1 MQLNIDFRPQI
12 SAQLTQ
18 AARIR
23 GTDPAKVLESLVAE
37 YLPPVAPT
45 SGSALPHP
53 KYKTPQERI
62 AAMDAVAE
70 KYANAPILPD
80 SAFDREN
87 IYEDRL

>member
-1 MQLNIDFRPQI
+1 MQLNIDFSPQI

-37 YLPPVAPT
+37 YLPPVPST
-45 SGSALPHP
+45 SGSALPHL
-53 KYKTPQERI
+53 KYRTPQEHI

>member
-1 MQLNIDFRPQI
+1 MHLNIDFSPQI
-12 SAQLTQ
+12 FAQLTQ
-18 AARIR
+18 AAQIR
-23 GTDPAKVLESLVAE
+23 GTAPAKVLESLVAE

-45 SGSALPHP
+45 SGSAHSN
-53 KYKTPQERI
+53 YKTPQERI

>member
-1 MQLNIDFRPQI
+1 MQLNIDFSPQI
-12 SAQLTQ
+12 SEQLTQ

-23 GTDPAKVLESLVAE
+23 GTDPAKILESLVAE

-53 KYKTPQERI
+53 KYRTPQEHI

>member
-1 MQLNIDFRPQI
+1 MQI
-12 SAQLTQ
+12 SVEFNPQTSEQLTE
-18 AARIR
+18 AARVR
-23 GTDPAKVLESLVAE
+23 GIDPAKLLENLVSE
-37 YLPPVAPT
+37 YLPPMASNSHVAARH
-45 SGSALPHP
+45 S

>member
-1 MQLNIDFRPQI
+1 MQLNIDFSPQI

-37 YLPPVAPT
+37 YLPPVAST
-45 SGSALPHP
+45 SGSALPSP

-70 KYANAPILPD
+70 KYANAPTLPD

>member
-1 MQLNIDFRPQI
+1 MQINIDFSPQI
-12 SAQLTQ
+12 SEQLTQ

-23 GTDPAKVLESLVAE
+23 GIEPAKVLESLVAE
-37 YLPPVAPT
+37 YLPPVGST
-45 SGSALPHP
+45 SEDAIFHA

-80 SAFDREN
+80 SAFDRES

>member
-1 MQLNIDFRPQI
+1 MQLNIDFSPQI

-18 AARIR
+18 VALSR
-23 GTDPAKVLESLVAE
+23 GIDPAKLVESLVAE
-37 YLPPVAPT
+37 YLPPAVSVT
-45 SGSALPHP
+45 GSAAQPP
-53 KYKTPQERI
+53 KYKTPQEHI

-87 IYEDRL
+87 IYEDTL